1 MKAPQVQINF
11 KIMEKAFREHVR
23 KKAIPAGSTIIYKKD
38 GQLIEEDPKT
48 SKKIILKAGSFE
60 TS

>member
-1 MKAPQVQINF
+1 MKFPQVNINF

-23 KKAIPAGSTIIYKKD
+23 KKAIQAGITIIYKKD

-48 SKKIILKAGSFE
+48 SKKNYS
-60 TS
+60 